1 MLHTPDTRRSVT
13 ATSPS
18 LNLVFWV
25 GGLLIVA
32 APLIRGGNRGAALIG
47 LEWLSLV
54 VLLGVTISW
63 AQGERA
69 AWGAGRRRWGLLL
82 LAGAPLWV
90 ALWQLMPLPPSIWG
104 ALPGRTFY
112 GDVLNQLGLNAPAWR
127 AASLTPD
134 ATWVAVLAGLPVV
147 ACLTLGLC
155 ATREQLKTLT
165 RLWIAAAVL
174 QALWGLA
181 QLAPS
186 QWLHFGSAFKGVI
199 GSFGNSNHLA
209 SFLVMT
215 LPMVLLELR
224 RALHGDRT
232 RVKEGHAGWLW
243 GLVLFVLVLAV
254 VAGQSRTGLAT
265 AVVASLG
272 ALLLLPGSAGQRVA
286 LRRRLGALGL
296 VLLVAL
302 ATVGTQGLRRFEG
315 AVLATDASMRQQTF
329 DATWAATQMFW
340 PVGSGLGSF
349 AAVYPRFQPADLG
362 SMFVE
367 HAHSDYV
374 QLLMET
380 GVLGLLLCAL
390 ALALLLGQAQ
400 KMGRKLGS
408 QEGLRNEEQ
417 TLLAAGLGLL
427 ALLLHAWVDFNLR
440 IPALAMMGAF
450 LFGVFMRQLPDA
462 VGQNRNTVPRQP
474 QTRRN

>member
-1 MLHTPDTRRSVT
+1 M
-13 ATSPS
+13 
-18 LNLVFWV
+18 NLVFWG

-90 ALWQLMPLPPSIWG
+90 ALWQLMPLPASMWG

-215 LPMVLLELR
+215 LPMVVLELR
-224 RALHGDRT
+224 RALHGNRS
-232 RVKEGHAGWLW
+232 RAQEGHAGWLW

-254 VAGQSRTGLAT
+254 VAGQSRAGLTT
-265 AVVASLG
+265 AVLASLG
-272 ALLLLPGSAGQRVA
+272 ALLLLPRSAGQRIA
-286 LRRRLGALGL
+286 LRWRLGAFGL
-296 VLLVAL
+296 VLLAAL

-315 AVLATDASMRQQTF
+315 AVLATDASLRQQTF
-329 DATWAATQMFW
+329 DATWEAAQMFW

-362 SMFVE
+362 SMYVE

-380 GVLGLLLCAL
+380 GFLAPLLMGT
-390 ALALLLGQAQ
+390 ALALLLAQARALSRRLD
-400 KMGRKLGS
+400 GRREFS
-408 QEGLRNEEQ
+408 REEQ
-417 TLLAAGLGLL
+417 TILAAGLGLL

-440 IPALAMMGAF
+440 IPALAMFGAF
-450 LFGVFMRQLPDA
+450 LFGVFMRQLPDRD
-462 VGQNRNTVPRQP
+462 GPSRHTIPQP
-474 QTRRN
+474 SQQTGH